1 VQLYESRMIK
11 MSRFLNE
18 NLKSLES
25 YTPGEQPR
33 DKKYIKLN
41 TNESPY
47 PPAPEVI
54 QAVSSDEVSDLR
66 LYSDPTAKRLKEK
79 IAKRYDVTPENVFVS
94 NGSDESLN
102 FFFMAFCSKENKVIF
117 PEISYGFYKVFCDL
131 YGISYEQ
138 IPLTDDFSI
147 NVDDYINVNKHI
159 VIANPNAPTG
169 LALSTCEIEK
179 IVKSNPD
186 NLVLIDEAYV
196 DFGAESV
203 IPLTKKHDNL
213 VVVQTFS
220 KSRSLAGARLGFAIG
235 NKEIIEDLEKIK
247 YSTNPYNINR
257 LTLLAGSAAIDS
269 DSYFIENCEKIIK
282 TREYTE
288 RELKKL
294 GFYSIPSSA
303 NFIFAKSDKIG
314 GEKLYEMLKEKGV
327 LVRHFTKSEIC
338 EFNRITIGTQEEMQ
352 IFIEKVKECLNE
364 NS

>member
-1 VQLYESRMIK
+1 

-33 DKKYIKLN
+33 DKNYIKLN

-47 PPAPEVI
+47 PPSPEVI
-54 QAVSSDEVSDLR
+54 QAISADEVSDLR
-66 LYSDPTAKRLKEK
+66 LYSDPTCKVLKEK
-79 IAKRYDVTPENVFVS
+79 LAQRYDVNPENVFVS

-102 FFFMAFCSKENKVIF
+102 FFFMAFCSSENKVIF

-138 IPLTDDFSI
+138 IPLSNDFSI
-147 NVDDYINVNKHI
+147 SINDYTNVKKHV

-169 LALSTCEIEK
+169 LALSVSDIEK

-196 DFGAESV
+196 DFGAQSV
-203 IPLTKKHDNL
+203 IPLTKKYDNL

-220 KSRSLAGARLGFAIG
+220 KSRSLAGARLGFAIA
-235 NKEIIEDLEKIK
+235 NEKIIEDLEKIK

-257 LTLLAGSAAIDS
+257 LTLVAGVAAIDS
-269 DSYFIENCEKIIK
+269 DDYFMKNCEKIIK

-288 RELKKL
+288 DELKKL
-294 GFYSIPSSA
+294 GFYCIPSSA
-303 NFIFAKSDKIG
+303 NFIFAKSDKIK
-314 GEKLYEMLKEKGV
+314 GETIYKKLKEKGV
-327 LVRHFTKSEIC
+327 LVRHFTKPEIC
-338 EFNRITIGTQEEMQ
+338 DFNRITIGTQEEMQ
-352 IFIEKVKECLNE
+352 NFITKVKECLNE
-364 NS
+364 NI